1 MGISMRVRQLFFPCF
16 VLACGLPA
24 LAQQG
29 FVAPV
34 RDPARAFLADAGDEA
49 KRGTYLFY
57 TQDYRDKRKE
67 HVSVRGSVYGVL
79 RDVTVNGCDVQAT
92 AEVVDLFSGTI
103 RNAPT
108 GEVQDKTGYSI
119 RFHLTRDIAA
129 NLDMI
134 EARPSQLAH
143 SMHTQ
148 CNGDPTCR
156 FTWLRIRSAK
166 PNLHEQIVLNRSIT
180 FDGPASQILAPI
192 SSRDAGVGL
201 IRDLQ
206 ALAASQCQ

>member
-1 MGISMRVRQLFFPCF
+1 MRFGALAFGCLVF
-16 VLACGLPA
+16 ACGLQA
-24 LAQQG
+24 HAQQD

-57 TQDYRDKRKE
+57 SQDYRDKRKE

-79 RDVTVNGCDVQAT
+79 RDVTMNGCDLRAT
-92 AEVVDLFSGTI
+92 AEVIDLFSGTI

-108 GEVQDKTGYSI
+108 GEVQDKTGYAI
-119 RFHLTRDIAA
+119 QFRLTRDIAA
-129 NLDMI
+129 NMDMI
-134 EARPSQLAH
+134 DARPSQLAH

-148 CNGDPTCR
+148 CDQDPTCR

-166 PNLHEQIVLNRSIT
+166 PNLHEQIVVNRSIT
-180 FDGPASQILAPI
+180 FDGQASQILAPI
-192 SSRDAGVGL
+192 SSRDAGAGL